1 MGQSI
6 IPAALSVGAAAAT
19 GGLSLGA
26 TAGMAA
32 STGGLMA
39 AAAPA
44 AGGIFGSG
52 ITLGM
57 AFQGLSGLSSI
68 IGGIGSF
75 TQGRQQAAFAE
86 AGARQELLKGLSEQN
101 RIREQRN
108 RLMAANVVRTA
119 ASGISI
125 EPGGIAENINESL
138 WDDAE
143 TQLGIS
149 RANASF
155 AQDSRRF
162 QAAQLR
168 RQGTVGLLTGVMG
181 GAGTIG
187 GVLDDAGVFG

>member
-1 MGQSI
+1 MGAAI
-6 IPAALSVGAAAAT
+6 LPAAMAAGSTA
-19 GGLSLGA
+19 A
-26 TAGMAA
+26 TAGLSAATMAA

-44 AGGIFGSG
+44 AGGLFGSG

-75 TQGRQQAAFAE
+75 SQGRQQAAFAE

-119 ASGISI
+119 ASGISL
-125 EPGGIAENINESL
+125 EPGGISDTINESL
-138 WDDAE
+138 FEDAE

-168 RQGTVGLLTGVMG
+168 RQGTVGLLTGVLG
-181 GAGTIG
+181 GAGKIG
-187 GVLDDAGVFG
+187 GVLDDAGVFD